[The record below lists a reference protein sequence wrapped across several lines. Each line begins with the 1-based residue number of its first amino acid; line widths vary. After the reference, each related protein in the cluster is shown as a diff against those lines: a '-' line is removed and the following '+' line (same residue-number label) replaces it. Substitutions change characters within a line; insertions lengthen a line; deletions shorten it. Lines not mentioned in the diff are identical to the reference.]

1 MAKILLPE
9 LKEEERKIRK
19 AAEALDV
26 KLPETRGPFGIN
38 LIALSFLIGGISSVG
53 TTFTDIFGSRVNVW
67 SVVSR
72 TIVGVVSLFVAYGL
86 IKKLRWSL
94 WLFGLLLIVS
104 IFFNPVLAVLY
115 VLVLVYLLTCKDIFK
130 KGKLDNLMEGLGR
143 IILRLTYGLSG
154 KTPKE
159 SDKFDIITIGSATRD
174 VLIKS
179 QEFKILKDEQF
190 ATGQAECFALG
201 SKIEI
206 KDIVFTS
213 GGGGTNMAV
222 TFARQGLKTA
232 CIGTIGEDLDGEEII
247 DELIREEVNTD
258 YFQRNIDE
266 KDSVR
271 TAYSVILVHP
281 SAERTIL
288 SYKGEGQHFD
298 VGKVPFDKLKTN
310 WLFLDSLGGHYDLLE
325 TAVKWA
331 KSKDIKIATNPGG
344 KELEH
349 GLDKLKIL
357 LENADIVVMNQEEAA
372 GLARIDYKK
381 EDEIFKFMD
390 KIVKGI
396 FIMSK
401 GPEGVAVSDGK
412 NTRPNGSSGRIYK
425 AGIPDSPV
433 VERTGAGDAFSSGFV
448 AEYIKSGDMEKAI
461 QFATANA
468 SSVVSKFGSKAGILK
483 KGDWGPWPL
492 VEVEKSPLN

>member
-1 MAKILLPE
+1 MEKNLLPE
-9 LKEEERKIRK
+9 LKEEERQIRK
-19 AAEALDV
+19 AAEELDI
-26 KLPETRGPFGIN
+26 KLPEAKGPFGVN
-38 LIALSFLIGGISSVG
+38 LIALFFLIGGVALVG
-53 TTFTDIFGSRVNVW
+53 ATFTDIFGSRFNVW
-67 SVVSR
+67 LVVFR
-72 TIVGVVSLFVAYGL
+72 TAVGVVSLFIAYGL

-94 WLFGLLLIVS
+94 WLYGLLMIAS

-115 VLVLVYLLTCKDIFK
+115 VLVLVYLLVHKDIFK
-130 KGKLDNLMEGLGR
+130 KGKLDNLIEGLGR
-143 IILRLTYGLSG
+143 IIIKLTYGLTG
-154 KTPKE
+154 KTPEE

-174 VLIKS
+174 VLMKS
-179 QEFKILKDEQF
+179 QEFKIIKDESF
-190 ATGQAECFALG
+190 STGQAECFALG
-201 SKIEI
+201 SKIEV

-213 GGGGTNMAV
+213 GGGGTNTAV

-232 CIGTIGEDLDGEEII
+232 CIGAIGEDIDGEEII
-247 DELIREEVNTD
+247 DELNKEGINAS
-258 YFQRNIDE
+258 YFQRNSEGDT
-266 KDSVR
+266 R

-288 SYKGEGQHFD
+288 SYKGEGQHFN

-331 KSKDIKIATNPGG
+331 KDKEIKIATNPGG

-357 LENADIVVMNQEEAA
+357 LENADIVIMNQEEAA
-372 GLARIDYKK
+372 KISGIDFKQ
-381 EDEIFKFMD
+381 EEEVFKFMD
-390 KIVKGI
+390 AIVKGI

-401 GPEGVAVSDGK
+401 GPKGVAVSDGEK
-412 NTRPNGSSGRIYK
+412 IYRVGTPN
-425 AGIPDSPV
+425 SPV

-448 AEYIKSGDMEKAI
+448 AEFIKSGDIEKAI

-468 SSVVSKFGSKAGILK
+468 SSVVSKFGAKAGILK
-483 KGDWGPWPL
+483 KDDWGPWPL
-492 VEVEKSPLN
+492 VEVEQSPLN

>member
-19 AAEALDV
+19 AAEALDI
-26 KLPETRGPFGIN
+26 KLPETKGPFGIN
-38 LIALSFLIGGISSVG
+38 LVALFFLIGGIAVVG
-53 TTFTDIFGSRVNVW
+53 STFTDIFGPRLGPW
-67 SVVSR
+67 VVVFR
-72 TIVGVVSLFVAYGL
+72 TTVGIASLFIAYGL

-94 WLFGLLLIVS
+94 WLYGLLMIAS
-104 IFFNPVLAVLY
+104 IFFNPVLSVLY
-115 VLVLVYLLTCKDIFK
+115 VLVLVYLLSNKNVFQ
-130 KGKLDNLMEGLGR
+130 KGGLDNFFENVWSKFL
-143 IILRLTYGLSG
+143 IFTYGLAG
-154 KTPKE
+154 KKPEE
-159 SDKFDIITIGSATRD
+159 SDKFDVISIGSATRD

-213 GGGGTNMAV
+213 GGGGTNTAV

-232 CIGTIGEDLDGEEII
+232 CVGAIGKDLDGEEIV
-247 DELIREEVNTD
+247 DELVKEEVNTD

-266 KDSVR
+266 KDSAR

-288 SYKGEGQHFD
+288 SYKGEGQHFNVD
-298 VGKVPFDKLKTN
+298 KIPFDKLKTN

-325 TAVKWA
+325 TAAKWA
-331 KSKDIKIATNPGG
+331 KSKEIKIATNPGG

-357 LENADIVVMNQEEAA
+357 LENADIVIMNQEEAA
-372 GLARIDYKK
+372 ELSGINYKK
-381 EDEIFKFMD
+381 EEEIFKFMD

-401 GPEGVAVSDGK
+401 GAEGVVVSDGK
-412 NTRPNGSSGRIYK
+412 NTYK

-448 AEYIKSGDMEKAI
+448 AEYIKSDDIEKAI
-461 QFATANA
+461 HFATANA
-468 SSVVSKFGSKAGILK
+468 SSVVSKFGAKAGILK
-483 KGDWGPWPL
+483 KEDWGPWPL
-492 VEVEKSPLN
+492 VKVEQAPLL